1 MGTAGTKGVPR
12 AERERQ
18 ILDAATEEFGRFGY
32 AGTSLAAVAARAGI
46 SKPMVL
52 AYFSSK
58 DGLFSACVRRAG
70 DNLSAHIE
78 NAMTEG
84 LSGLR
89 LPAMVLTAVFA
100 ALEPR
105 PNDWNVL
112 WDRSL
117 PDEGNAPAEAARV
130 RTRLIEQASRGVAVV
145 GEAGGRAVDPDD
157 LAVLTE
163 VWTGMVSSVVRW
175 WLRHPEHSA
184 AEMAARSLRII
195 DLVAEA
201 GVRDRRAWS

>member
-18 ILDAATEEFGRFGY
+18 ILDAATEEFGRHGY
-32 AGTSLAAVAARAGI
+32 AGTSLAAVAARSGV

-58 DGLFSACVRRAG
+58 DGLYAACVRRAG
-70 DNLSAHIE
+70 DNLTNHIE
-78 NAMTEG
+78 TAMADG
-84 LSGLR
+84 ASGLQ
-89 LPAMVLTAVFA
+89 LPALVFTAIFA

-105 PNDWNVL
+105 PNDWNVI
-112 WDRSL
+112 WDRGL
-117 PDEGNAPAEAARV
+117 PEDGNALAEASRV
-130 RTRLIEQASRGVAVV
+130 RQRLIEQASRGVAVV
-145 GEAGGRAVDPDD
+145 GEAGKRTVDADD

-175 WLRHPEHSA
+175 WLRHPEQSA
-184 AEMAARSLRII
+184 PEMAARCLRIV
-195 DLVAEA
+195 DLIADA
-201 GVRDRRAWS
+201 GVRDRQRTP